1 MRAPRP
7 NLNLSVEFP
16 PYPTT
21 AHPLLTPHPKPSPQ
35 VTAGPCDTPKPFW
48 NALERAKWNSWNSLG
63 SLGKLDAMRM
73 YVSGIEDE
81 NPDWYDLVTN
91 DGDEERVAEVAEAA
105 AEAVAAAGMDA
116 KAQLARL
123 NEPDTTQAET
133 KEPKGTTKE
142 PKGTTTPTP
151 PPRRKSSLTA
161 LHTSALHTS
170 GSPRPSTDR
179 LTPSESRSSLSAQR
193 EPPLDPHVA
202 KIPCLEDGTW
212 TDVTYAVDGTKPR
225 GRSDHASVCI
235 GCEVS
240 VFTLITV

>member
-1 MRAPRP
+1 
-7 NLNLSVEFP
+7 
-16 PYPTT
+16 
-21 AHPLLTPHPKPSPQ
+21 
-35 VTAGPCDTPKPFW
+35 
-48 NALERAKWNSWNSLG
+48 
-63 SLGKLDAMRM
+63 M

-123 NEPDTTQAET
+123 NDTDTTQAET
-133 KEPKGTTKE
+133 KEPKG
-142 PKGTTTPTP
+142 GTTPT
-151 PPRRKSSLTA
+151 PPRRKSSLT
-161 LHTSALHTS
+161 ALHTS

-179 LTPSESRSSLSAQR
+179 LTPSASRSSLSAHR
-193 EPPLDPHVA
+193 EPALDPHVA

-212 TDVTYAVDGTKPR
+212 ADVTYAVGGTKPR

>member
-21 AHPLLTPHPKPSPQ
+21 AHPSLTPHPKPSPQ

-123 NEPDTTQAET
+123 NDTDTTQAET
-133 KEPKGTTKE
+133 KEPKG
-142 PKGTTTPTP
+142 GTTPT

-161 LHTSALHTS
+161 LHTS
-170 GSPRPSTDR
+170 GSPRPSTD
-179 LTPSESRSSLSAQR
+179 LHHSSGNTNFGLYFTWWDRWMGTEHPRYR
-193 EPPLDPHVA
+193 EEFRKVTARTRKAMREGERKP
-202 KIPCLEDGTW
+202 EGGT
-212 TDVTYAVDGTKPR
+212 A
-225 GRSDHASVCI
+225 AA
-235 GCEVS
+235 
-240 VFTLITV
+240 

>member
-21 AHPLLTPHPKPSPQ
+21 AHPSLTPHPKPSPQ

-123 NEPDTTQAET
+123 NDTDTTQAGET
-133 KEPKGTTKE
+133 KEPKG
-142 PKGTTTPTP
+142 GTTPT
-151 PPRRKSSLTA
+151 PPRRKSSLT
-161 LHTSALHTS
+161 ALHTS

-179 LTPSESRSSLSAQR
+179 LTPSASRSSLSAHR
-193 EPPLDPHVA
+193 EPALDPHVA

-212 TDVTYAVDGTKPR
+212 ADVTYAVGGTKPR

>member
-21 AHPLLTPHPKPSPQ
+21 AHSSLTPHPKPSPQ

-123 NEPDTTQAET
+123 NDPPDTTQAET
-133 KEPKGTTKE
+133 KEPKG
-142 PKGTTTPTP
+142 GTTPT

-161 LHTSALHTS
+161 LHTQG

-179 LTPSESRSSLSAQR
+179 LTPSASRSSLSAHR

-212 TDVTYAVDGTKPR
+212 TDVTYAVGGTKPR

-235 GCEVS
+235 GCEVRE
-240 VFTLITV
+240 FTLITV

>member
-1 MRAPRP
+1 
-7 NLNLSVEFP
+7 
-16 PYPTT
+16 
-21 AHPLLTPHPKPSPQ
+21 
-35 VTAGPCDTPKPFW
+35 
-48 NALERAKWNSWNSLG
+48 
-63 SLGKLDAMRM
+63 MRM

-123 NEPDTTQAET
+123 NDPPDTTQTET
-133 KEPKGTTKE
+133 KEPKG
-142 PKGTTTPTP
+142 GTTPT

-161 LHTSALHTS
+161 LHTQG

-179 LTPSESRSSLSAQR
+179 LTPSASRSSLSAHR

-212 TDVTYAVDGTKPR
+212 TDVTYAAGGTKPR
-225 GRSDHASVCI
+225 GRSDHASVCM
-235 GCEVS
+235 GCEVRE
-240 VFTLITV
+240 FTLITV